1 MMTLLMIAIIV
12 LTNAAGDVLIT
23 KGMKQIG
30 EISLSRLR
38 ELWSVLG
45 RVVTNKN
52 FLLGLCMLT
61 VSFAA
66 FLAVLSWEDL
76 SFVVPATSI
85 VYVVTILGAK
95 FILKEHIDGSM
106 WLGTFLVCAGV
117 ALICLP

>member
-1 MMTLLMIAIIV
+1 MIAIIV

-95 FILKEHIDGSM
+95 FILKEHIDGSR